1 MRIHMLLATFAA
13 LAALAIGP
21 ATALQASYIDNIFFI
36 GGPGGTGE
44 QELVFDGNPITLD
57 YTVSDYIAYTGSI
70 GGFFGPDFYT
80 IEHTGSPPQINNGTP
95 DHWSSYQVK
104 LAFGTSGDAYLTSV
118 TSDDT
123 FASVL
128 FSSDTIVLA
137 GGPGLDPLGSFELNF
152 TFYMSG
158 SGFVTITETPFV
170 PEPSSLVSS
179 SLAVAL
185 TAVTLW
191 RRRRA

>member
-1 MRIHMLLATFAA
+1 M
-13 LAALAIGP
+13 
-21 ATALQASYIDNIFFI
+21 
-36 GGPGGTGE
+36 
-44 QELVFDGNPITLD
+44 
-57 YTVSDYIAYTGSI
+57 
-70 GGFFGPDFYT
+70 
-80 IEHTGSPPQINNGTP
+80 
-95 DHWSSYQVK
+95 K
-104 LAFGTSGDAYLTSV
+104 LAFSTSSDAYLTSV

-152 TFYMSG
+152 TLYMSG
-158 SGFVTITETPFV
+158 SGIVTITETPFV

-185 TAVTLW
+185 TAVAFW
-191 RRRRA
+191 RRRRPSVTSASAAA